1 LIDTIDDSFY
11 GVIIFI
17 ILLIEIIILMIIPWF
32 FNWKVGLIILSYICI
47 SMFFFFI
54 LLEDDKKSN
63 WKTVIFIILIQPY
76 LLLALFPIIVV
87 NRVRDKIEH
96 KLSIIEL
103 RRKKLKYLRKKIRI
117 NKLKF
122 WKK

>member
-1 LIDTIDDSFY
+1 
-11 GVIIFI
+11 
-17 ILLIEIIILMIIPWF
+17 
-32 FNWKVGLIILSYICI
+32 
-47 SMFFFFI
+47 MFFFFI